1 MTEIIYRDA
10 RPEDASTLADLFAR
24 SFTDTFGH
32 LYAPED
38 LAAFLGG
45 FSEAGWR
52 AELADPLF
60 AFRLAEEE
68 GRAAGYLKLGPTS
81 LPHVAP
87 GPAIEIRQFY
97 LLSPWQGRGVAGALM
112 DWALVEARARG
123 AEAMYL
129 SVFIDNH
136 RARRFYERY
145 GFTYLGPYA
154 FMVGNHPDE
163 DQVLRLSL
171 KDEQ

>member
-1 MTEIIYRDA
+1 MITYRLATPDDA
-10 RPEDASTLADLFAR
+10 PAIDSIFRQ
-24 SFTDTFGH
+24 SFTETFGH

-38 LAAFLGG
+38 LAAFLDG
-45 FSEAGWR
+45 FTDAGWR
-52 AELADPLF
+52 AELADPRF

-87 GPAIEIRQFY
+87 GPAIELRQFY
-97 LLSPWQGRGVAGALM
+97 LLGPWQGRGVAGTLM
-112 DWALVEARARG
+112 DWALAEARARG

-145 GFTYLGPYA
+145 GFAYLGPYA

-171 KDEQ
+171 KDEE

>member
-1 MTEIIYRDA
+1 MIAYRAAGPDDA
-10 RPEDASTLADLFAR
+10 PAIDAIFR
-24 SFTDTFGH
+24 ESFTETFGH

-38 LAAFLGG
+38 LSAFLAG
-45 FSEAGWR
+45 FTLAAWR
-52 AELADPLF
+52 AELSDPAF
-60 AFRLAEEE
+60 AFRIAEEDGE
-68 GRAAGYLKLGPTS
+68 AAGYVKLGPTS

-87 GPAIEIRQFY
+87 GPAIELRQFY
-97 LLSPWQGRGVAGALM
+97 LLGPWQGRGVASALM
-112 DWALVEARARG
+112 DWVLPEALRRG
-123 AEAMYL
+123 AEDIYL
-129 SVFIDNH
+129 SVYIDNH

-154 FMVGNHPDE
+154 FMVGNHADQ

>member
-1 MTEIIYRDA
+1 MITYRSPA
-10 RPEDASTLADLFAR
+10 PEDWHAIDAVFR
-24 SFTDTFGH
+24 ESFTDTFGH

-45 FSEAGWR
+45 LSEAGWR
-52 AELADPLF
+52 GELSDPRF
-60 AFRLAEEE
+60 AFRLAEED
-68 GRAAGYLKLGPTS
+68 GRAAGFLKLGPTT

-97 LLSPWQGRGVAGALM
+97 LLGPWQGRGAAAELM
-112 DWALVEARARG
+112 DWGLAEARARG

-145 GFTYLGPYA
+145 DFTYLGPYA
-154 FMVGNHPDE
+154 FMVGNHADE

-171 KDEQ
+171 KDQE

>member
-1 MTEIIYRDA
+1 MITYRQAGPDDA
-10 RPEDASTLADLFAR
+10 ETIGAVFRE
-24 SFTDTFGH
+24 SFIDTFGH

-45 FSEAGWR
+45 CTPEVWRSELSNPA
-52 AELADPLF
+52 F
-60 AFRLAEEE
+60 AFRLAEE
-68 GRAAGYLKLGPTS
+68 GGQAAGYVKLGPTT

-87 GPAIEIRQFY
+87 GPAIELRQFY
-97 LLSPWQGRGVAGALM
+97 LLSRWQGRGIAAALM
-112 DWALVEARARG
+112 EWTLGEARRRG
-123 AEAMYL
+123 AETLYL

-145 GFTYLGPYA
+145 GFTYVGPYK
-154 FMVGNHPDE
+154 FMVGNHADE
-163 DQVLRLSL
+163 DMVLRLSL